1 MDYKILPYSFQ
12 QAEKLGVKIKPSQKK
27 DKKIDVF
34 KNNKL
39 VTSIGAKNYKDFPT
53 YTKEKGK
60 EFADERRRLYKLRHK
75 KNSSVVGSAGYYA
88 DKILW

>member
-1 MDYKILPYSFQ
+1 MEYKILPYSLN
-12 QAEKLGVKIKPSQKK
+12 QAKKIGVEIKPSSKK

-39 VTSIGAKNYKDFPT
+39 IHSIGAKGYKDFPT

-60 EFADERRRLYKLRHK
+60 DFADERRRLYKLRHQK
-75 KNSSVVGSAGYYA
+75 DASVVGSKGWYA

>member
-12 QAEKLGVKIKPSQKK
+12 QADKLGVKIKPSQKK

-39 VTSIGAKNYKDFPT
+39 IHSIGAKDYKDFPT
-53 YTKEKGK
+53 YKKEKGK

-75 KNSSVVGSAGYYA
+75 KDAAVVGSAGYYA

>member
-1 MDYKILPYSFQ
+1 MDYKILPYSFK
-12 QAEKLGVKIKPSQKK
+12 QAEKLGVKIKPSTKK

-39 VTSIGAKNYKDFPT
+39 VTSVGQVGYKDYPT

-60 EFADERRRLYKLRHK
+60 DFADERRRLYKLRHK
-75 KNSSVVGSAGYYA
+75 KDLSVVGSAGYYA
-88 DKILW
+88 NNLLW